1 MPGYLWKLQKQLR
14 IGKEKKLR
22 VAQEKMLA
30 IVMNYIS
37 MKIEKLSNKGV
48 YSGFNVLHCFFTEHE
63 VFGSIMHPEE
73 AMRDSLLAFIF
84 GAQDTTSAALSWF
97 FYLLSRKPLVEMK
110 IR

>member
-30 IVMNYIS
+30 IVMKYIS

-48 YSGFNVLHCFFTEHE
+48 YNGFDVLHCFLTEHE

-73 AMRDSLLAFIF
+73 AMRESLLAFIF
-84 GAQDTTSAALSWF
+84 GAQDT
-97 FYLLSRKPLVEMK
+97 YD
-110 IR
+110 

>member
-1 MPGYLWKLQKQLR
+1 
-14 IGKEKKLR
+14 
-22 VAQEKMLA
+22 
-30 IVMNYIS
+30 

-48 YSGFNVLHCFFTEHE
+48 YKGFDVLQCFLTEHE

-84 GAQDTTSAALSWF
+84 GAQDTTSAALISWF